1 MKKRYLAC
9 LIASTLTHTAWADD
23 DNVERLQVWG
33 TKVTSSSVYV
43 DDEAIASKQADHLS
57 DLLREI
63 PGVDVGG
70 THSLNQRINVR
81 GLDDTDLEIM
91 IDGASQNN
99 SMFHHMGNLNI
110 NPDILESVDIQVGSN
125 SVVHSGL
132 GGALEFRT
140 KSARDLLDGQHQ
152 FGGRVLAGYNSNNS
166 EYLSFTGYGQLT
178 DNLDLLAYGT
188 TQNRNNFK
196 DGDGIKVLG
205 SDGTI
210 NNAMAKLGWDIND
223 NQRLA
228 FKYDTYRNHGDYTAR
243 PDMGVRTNTAIGGG
257 NVPLYDTHYDRDTV
271 SAHYEANYGAALN
284 VRADLYRNTSDL
296 WRNYE
301 GSETAGTSEN
311 TGLTLIANSALKT
324 AAISHQFTYGV
335 KWLKAENDS
344 ETGSGETM
352 TRGHEQADDLGI
364 FVENAIDFGNGLLV
378 TPGVR
383 FNHYSKSSA
392 AMPEKQSWHNWQ
404 TALAAQY
411 AINDDWTIHASTT
424 ELFKGPQP
432 GEIFSNEQAGKVR
445 NPDLN
450 PETGRNNE
458 AGIRYNA
465 ADILG
470 ADEVKLGFT
479 AFETQVDDYIEA
491 VDYPLDDCNGR
502 NCMEWDQNIGKV
514 KIHGYEASAFYA
526 LNEFS
531 TLITYASSDSKVH
544 NTGVT
549 GGEPL
554 EREVGDSASV
564 TLKYFVTSQ
573 DLELRWHW
581 QKTFAEGN
589 KAGYALHNVT
599 AVWEP
604 AAFDYK
610 LNVTLG
616 IENLFDKLYV
626 SHASRTGIT
635 NHPVFGI
642 LQMDDYEPGRN
653 VKLSVAYKF

>member
-23 DNVERLQVWG
+23 DNLERLQVWG

-43 DDEAIASKQADHLS
+43 DESAIASKQADHLS

-81 GLDDTDLEIM
+81 GLDDTDLEIL

-132 GGALEFRT
+132 GGAMEFRT
-140 KSARDLLDGQHQ
+140 KSARDLLDGQNA
-152 FGGRVLAGYNSNNS
+152 FGGRVLLGYNSNNN

-178 DNLDLLAYGT
+178 DSLDFIAYGT

-196 DGDGIKVLG
+196 DGEGIKVLG

-210 NNAMAKLGWDIND
+210 SNLMAKLGWDINEQ
-223 NQRLA
+223 QRLA
-228 FKYDTYRNHGDYTAR
+228 LKYDSYRNHGDYTAR
-243 PDMGVRTNTAIGGG
+243 PDMGVRTNSAIGGG
-257 NVPLYDTHYDRDTV
+257 DVPLYDTHYDRDTI
-271 SAHYEANYGAALN
+271 SAHYELDFGAALN
-284 VRADLYRNTSDL
+284 LRADLYQNTSDL
-296 WRNYE
+296 WRDYE
-301 GSETAGTSEN
+301 GDQTSGTSKN
-311 TGLTLIANSALKT
+311 SGLTLIANSALT
-324 AAISHQFTYGV
+324 SVSLTHQFTYGV
-335 KWLKAENDS
+335 KWLKIDNDS
-344 ETGSGETM
+344 ETVATDGITL
-352 TRGHEQADDLGI
+352 GHEQADDLGV
-364 FVENAIDFGNGLLV
+364 FVEDAIDFGNGLIV

-392 AMPEKQSWHNWQ
+392 TIPEQQSWDNWQ

-411 AINDDWTIHASTT
+411 ALTEDITLHASTT

-432 GEIFSNEQAGKVR
+432 GEIFSNEQAGKIL
-445 NPDLN
+445 NPELA
-450 PETGRNNE
+450 PETGRNSE
-458 AGIRYNA
+458 AGIRYNGA
-465 ADILG
+465 NVLG
-470 ADEVKLGFT
+470 ADEIRLGFT
-479 AFETQVDDYIEA
+479 AFQTQIDDYIEA
-491 VDYPLDDCNGR
+491 VDYPLDDCTGR

-531 TLITYASSDSKVH
+531 TLVTYASSDSKVH
-544 NTGVT
+544 DDGAT

-554 EREVGDSASV
+554 DREVGDSATV
-564 TLKYFVTSQ
+564 TFKYFVTSQ
-573 DLELRWHW
+573 DLELRWQW
-581 QKTFAEGN
+581 QKTFAEGE
-589 KAGYALHNVT
+589 KAGYQLHNIT

-604 AAFDYK
+604 AVFNYN

-616 IENLFDKLYV
+616 VENLFDTLYV
-626 SHASRTGIT
+626 SHASRTGVT
-635 NHPVFGI
+635 NHPVFGL
-642 LQMDDYEPGRN
+642 LQLDDYEPGRN
-653 VKLSVAYKF
+653 IKLSVAYKF